1 MGGGQDRR
9 REFNEALEDAEST
22 FVAGVAGTAA
32 GAAGGAALAAETVAG
47 AAAGAGF
54 GGLAGA
60 AAGVAAALGAQ
71 ELGDWAGSDPQAEQ
85 EAEIMAAAVQLH
97 HEHPGMT
104 GPEALEQAR
113 REHEQR

>member
-1 MGGGQDRR
+1 MSGEQDRR

-22 FVAGVAGTAA
+22 FVAGVAGSVAGAGAGAALGAGTVA
-32 GAAGGAALAAETVAG
+32 GAAGGAALGGPAG
-47 AAAGAGF
+47 AAAGM
-54 GGLAGA
+54 A
-60 AAGVAAALGAQ
+60 AAIGFQ

-97 HEHPGMT
+97 QEHPGMT

-113 REHEQR
+113 REHEER